1 MTNQETQINIFLKK
15 SESKKVLLVTGKESY
30 VNSGCKT
37 LIDTL
42 DDNIDFIRFYKF
54 AENPNIIDLKK
65 GIKLFNETQCDSV
78 IAVGGGSVMDMGKL
92 ISLLTINCLQDI
104 TSIDRYANNN
114 KRTIPLMCIPTTAGS
129 GSEATHFSV
138 LYSRGVKYS
147 ISNPSLIPDRNILNP
162 KYSFTTS
169 PNQRA
174 ISGLDALSQAIESF
188 WAKNSTKE
196 SRQYSEEALRLIW
209 NNLHDSVEL
218 NSFGAHKNVFKGS
231 HLAGKAINISKTTAP
246 HALSYYF
253 TEKHSIKHGQAVA
266 LTFPRIYYL
275 NRLEALK
282 SNDKNIK
289 NIFIQMDKILGINKN
304 SSHVIENFIRK
315 LKIETS
321 FSKLGIDLKNE
332 LEIIKLMVNSDRFEN
347 NPFQISINDIF
358 KESL

>member
-42 DDNIDFIRFYKF
+42 DDNMDFIRFYKF
-54 AENPNIIDLKK
+54 AENPNIIDLTK

-138 LYSRGVKYS
+138 LYSSGVKYS
-147 ISNPSLIPDRNILNP
+147 VSNPLLIPDRNILNP

-282 SNDKNIK
+282 SKDKNIK